1 MNRLSSHNLSSIKY
15 KNNCKYTMC
24 HWYINIV
31 FGVLI
36 YGSVQELVFAF
47 DNNYPATSSLMPMSM
62 LSPIQLQQLKSV
74 SSLPVA
80 SSTEA
85 GTTPIVDAASLPIQG
100 WQCHCWNSTNSIDA
114 EVKNS
119 LLLCIQ
125 IYFKWHH

>member
-1 MNRLSSHNLSSIKY
+1 
-15 KNNCKYTMC
+15 MC

-62 LSPIQLQQLKSV
+62 LSPMQLQQLKSASV
-74 SSLPVA
+74 VPVA

-85 GTTPIVDAASLPIQG
+85 GTTPIIEGASLPIQG
-100 WQCHCWNSTNSIDA
+100 WQCHCWNSTNGIDA
-114 EVKNS
+114 EVN
-119 LLLCIQ
+119 LC
-125 IYFKWHH
+125 FF

>member
-85 GTTPIVDAASLPIQG
+85 GTTPIVEAASLPIQG

-114 EVKNS
+114 EVKYS